1 MLIDPSGRITL
12 MSPRVPGERAGV
24 VAFMRVGPLA
34 ETPEAAAPPIETVS
48 PAAKS
53 KPAIVISAPPPADP
67 DAGASVVPG
76 GTMRPI
82 WPVKY
87 SVNHRLPSG
96 PSAIPSGP
104 AASVG
109 IENSMAAPA
118 VVRRTILLSVTPVN
132 QRLPSGPDVTA
143 LPE

>member
-1 MLIDPSGRITL
+1 MLKEPSGRTTFT
-12 MSPRVPGERAGV
+12 SSRVPAGRAGV
-24 VAFMRVGPLA
+24 VAVRRVGDTW
-34 ETPEAAAPPIETVS
+34 ETPLAAAPPIETVS

-53 KPAIVISAPPPADP
+53 KPAIVMSVPPPGGP

-82 WPVKY
+82 WLVKY

-109 IENSMAAPA
+109 IENSVVVPA
-118 VVRRTILLSVTPVN
+118 VVT
-132 QRLPSGPDVTA
+132 
-143 LPE
+143 